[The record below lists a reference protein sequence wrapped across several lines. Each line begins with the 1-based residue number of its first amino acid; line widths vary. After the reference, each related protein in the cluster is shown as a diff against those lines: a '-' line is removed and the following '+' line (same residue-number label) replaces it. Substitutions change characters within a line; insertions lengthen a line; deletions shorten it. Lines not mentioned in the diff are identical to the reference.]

1 MIEFLQKLIKIQS
14 LSPRDEGCFDLI
26 EERLNKLEF
35 NCERINYANVEN
47 LYATYGDK
55 GKLFCFLGHTDVV
68 PTGPEEQWTH
78 PPFSAHID
86 EDLLYGRGT
95 ADMKASIAAFLE
107 SLEEFFATSPEL
119 NYRIAI
125 LLTSNEEGDAI
136 DGFIDKIVD
145 DMIEKDEKIDLCL
158 VGEPTSYEKIGDSVR
173 IGRRGSL
180 GGSLKI
186 IGKQGHIAYPENVDN
201 PIFSASDVIVK
212 LKNTTW
218 DNGNAIFQ
226 PTSFQISNI
235 HSGTGAKNIVPGD
248 LDMLFNFRY
257 STESTKETLIAEFES
272 ILNELNIE
280 YEIEWKLSGL
290 PYLTKKDNLKDVV
303 VQSIKNITGYIP
315 DLNAKGGTSDGR
327 FIAKMGTEIVELGPL
342 NETIHQI
349 DEHVK
354 ISEIWTLKDIY
365 TDILKGLNTKV
376 ILTFLSAFKKVSHY
390 Y

>member
-26 EERLNKLEF
+26 EEKLVKLDF
-35 NCERINYANVEN
+35 KCERINYANVEN
-47 LYATYGDK
+47 LYATYGNK

-68 PTGPEEQWTH
+68 PTGPEEQWTY
-78 PPFSAHID
+78 PPFSAQID
-86 EDLLYGRGT
+86 GDLLYGRGT

-107 SLEEFFATSPEL
+107 SLEEFFETSPEL

-125 LLTSNEEGDAI
+125 LLTSNEEGDAV

-145 DMIEKDEKIDLCL
+145 DMIENDEKIDLCL

-212 LKNTTW
+212 LKNTIW

-235 HSGTGAKNIVPGD
+235 HSGTGAKNVVPGD
-248 LDMLFNFRY
+248 LDMFFNFRY
-257 STESTKETLIAEFES
+257 STESTKETLINEFES
-272 ILNELNIE
+272 ILNELSIN
-280 YEIEWKLSGL
+280 YEIDWKLSGL
-290 PYLTKKDNLKDVV
+290 PYLTKEDNLKDVV
-303 VQSIKNITGYIP
+303 VQSIQDVTGYTP

-349 DEHVK
+349 DEHIK
-354 ISEIWTLKDIY
+354 ISELWTLKDIY
-365 TDILKGLNTKV
+365 KDILKGLNSK
-376 ILTFLSAFKKVSHY
+376 LS
-390 Y
+390 

>member
-1 MIEFLQKLIKIQS
+1 MIEFLQKLIQIQS
-14 LSPRDEGCFDLI
+14 ISPKDEGCFDLI
-26 EERLNKLEF
+26 EERLNKLNF
-35 NCERINYANVEN
+35 KCERIDYLNVEN

-55 GKLFCFLGHTDVV
+55 GKIFCFLGHTDVV
-68 PTGPEEQWTH
+68 PTGPEDQWTH
-78 PPFSAHID
+78 PPFSGHI
-86 EDLLYGRGT
+86 T
-95 ADMKASIAAFLE
+95 ADMKASIAAFIE
-107 SLEEFFATSPEL
+107 SLEEFMDSEPDL

-125 LLTSNEEGDAI
+125 LLTSNEEGDAE

-158 VGEPTSYEKIGDSVR
+158 VGEPTSYKKIGDSIR

-186 IGKQGHIAYPENVDN
+186 IGKQGHIAYPENVVN

-212 LKNTTW
+212 LKNTVW

-235 HSGTGAKNIVPGD
+235 HSGTGAKNIVPGE

-257 STESTKETLIAEFES
+257 STESTHEKLMSEFES
-272 ILNELNIE
+272 ILKELNVE
-280 YEIEWKLSGL
+280 YEIDWKLSGL
-290 PYLTKKDNLKDVV
+290 PYLTKEDNLKDVV
-303 VQSIKNITGYIP
+303 VDSIENITGYSP

-354 ISEIWTLKDIY
+354 ISEIQLLQKIY
-365 TDILKGLNTKV
+365 TNILNNLNQK
-376 ILTFLSAFKKVSHY
+376 LA
-390 Y
+390 

>member
-26 EERLNKLEF
+26 EEKLVKLDF
-35 NCERINYANVEN
+35 KCERINYANVEN
-47 LYATYGDK
+47 LYATYGNK

-68 PTGPEEQWTH
+68 PTGPEEQWTY
-78 PPFSAHID
+78 PPFSAQID
-86 EDLLYGRGT
+86 GDLLYGRGT

-107 SLEEFFATSPEL
+107 SLEEFFETSPEL

-125 LLTSNEEGDAI
+125 LLTSNEEGDAV

-145 DMIEKDEKIDLCL
+145 DMIENDEKIDLCL

-212 LKNTTW
+212 LKNTIW

-235 HSGTGAKNIVPGD
+235 HSGTGAKNVVPGD
-248 LDMLFNFRY
+248 LDMFFNFRY
-257 STESTKETLIAEFES
+257 STESTQETLINEFES
-272 ILNELNIE
+272 ILNELNIN
-280 YEIEWKLSGL
+280 YEIDWKLSGL
-290 PYLTKKDNLKDVV
+290 PYLTKEDNLKDVV
-303 VQSIKNITGYIP
+303 VQSIQDVTGYTP

-349 DEHVK
+349 NEHVK
-354 ISEIWTLKDIY
+354 ISEIITLQKIY
-365 TDILKGLNTKV
+365 TNILINLN
-376 ILTFLSAFKKVSHY
+376 KKL
-390 Y
+390 

>member
-35 NCERINYANVEN
+35 KCERINYANVEN
-47 LYATYGDK
+47 LYATYGEK

-78 PPFSAHID
+78 PPFSGHID
-86 EDLLYGRGT
+86 GDLLYGRGT

-107 SLEEFFATSPEL
+107 SLEEFFATNPEL

-257 STESTKETLIAEFES
+257 STESTKETLINEFES
-272 ILNELNIE
+272 ILNELNIK

-365 TDILKGLNTKV
+365 TDILKGLNTK
-376 ILTFLSAFKKVSHY
+376 LS
-390 Y
+390 

>member
-14 LSPRDEGCFDLI
+14 LSPRDKGCFDLI

-35 NCERINYANVEN
+35 KCERINYANVEN
-47 LYATYGDK
+47 LYATYGEK

-78 PPFSAHID
+78 PPFSGHID
-86 EDLLYGRGT
+86 GDLLYGRGT

-107 SLEEFFATSPEL
+107 SLEEFFATNPEL

-257 STESTKETLIAEFES
+257 STESTKETLINEFES

-365 TDILKGLNTKV
+365 TDILKGLNTK
-376 ILTFLSAFKKVSHY
+376 LS
-390 Y
+390 

>member
-26 EERLNKLEF
+26 EEKLVRLDFK
-35 NCERINYANVEN
+35 CERINYANVEN
-47 LYATYGDK
+47 LYATYGNK

-68 PTGPEEQWTH
+68 PTGPEEQWTY
-78 PPFSAHID
+78 PPFSAQID
-86 EDLLYGRGT
+86 GDLLYGRGT

-107 SLEEFFATSPEL
+107 SLEEFFETSPEL

-125 LLTSNEEGDAI
+125 LLTSNEEGDAV

-145 DMIEKDEKIDLCL
+145 DMIENDEKIDLCL

-212 LKNTTW
+212 LKNTIW

-235 HSGTGAKNIVPGD
+235 HSGTGAKNVVPGD
-248 LDMLFNFRY
+248 LDMFFNFRY
-257 STESTKETLIAEFES
+257 STESTQETLINEFES
-272 ILNELNIE
+272 ILNELNIN
-280 YEIEWKLSGL
+280 YEIDWKLSGL

-303 VQSIKNITGYIP
+303 VQSIKDVTGYTP

-327 FIAKMGTEIVELGPL
+327 FVAKMGTEIVELGPL

-349 DEHVK
+349 DEHIK
-354 ISEIWTLKDIY
+354 ISELWTLKDIY
-365 TDILKGLNTKV
+365 KDILKGLNSK
-376 ILTFLSAFKKVSHY
+376 LS
-390 Y
+390 

>member
-86 EDLLYGRGT
+86 GDLLYGRGT

-290 PYLTKKDNLKDVV
+290 PYLTKEDNLKDVV
-303 VQSIKNITGYIP
+303 VQSIQNITGYIP
-315 DLNAKGGTSDGR
+315 NLNAKGGTSDGR

-349 DEHVK
+349 DEHVR
-354 ISEIWTLKDIY
+354 ISDIWTLKNIY
-365 TDILKGLNTKV
+365 TDILKGLNTK
-376 ILTFLSAFKKVSHY
+376 LS
-390 Y
+390 

>member
-26 EERLNKLEF
+26 EERLVKLDF
-35 NCERINYANVEN
+35 KCERINYANVEN
-47 LYATYGDK
+47 LYATYGNK

-68 PTGPEEQWTH
+68 PTGPEEQWTY
-78 PPFSAHID
+78 PPFSAQID
-86 EDLLYGRGT
+86 GDLLYGRGT

-107 SLEEFFATSPEL
+107 SLEEFFETSPEL

-125 LLTSNEEGDAI
+125 LLTSNEEGDAV

-145 DMIEKDEKIDLCL
+145 DMIENDEKIDLCL

-212 LKNTTW
+212 LKNTIW

-235 HSGTGAKNIVPGD
+235 HSGTGAKNVVPGD
-248 LDMLFNFRY
+248 LDMFFNFRY
-257 STESTKETLIAEFES
+257 STESTQETLINEFES
-272 ILNELNIE
+272 ILNELNIN
-280 YEIEWKLSGL
+280 YEIDWKLSGL
-290 PYLTKKDNLKDVV
+290 PYLTKEDNLKDVV
-303 VQSIKNITGYIP
+303 VQSIQDVTGYTP

-349 DEHVK
+349 DEHIK
-354 ISEIWTLKDIY
+354 ISELWTLKDIY
-365 TDILKGLNTKV
+365 KDILKGLNSK
-376 ILTFLSAFKKVSHY
+376 LS
-390 Y
+390 

>member
-1 MIEFLQKLIKIQS
+1 MIEFLQKLIKIKS

-180 GGSLKI
+180 GGSLRI

-365 TDILKGLNTKV
+365 TDILKGLNTK
-376 ILTFLSAFKKVSHY
+376 LS
-390 Y
+390 

>member
-145 DMIEKDEKIDLCL
+145 NMIEKDEKIDLCL

-212 LKNTTW
+212 LKNTAW

-365 TDILKGLNTKV
+365 TDILKGLNTK
-376 ILTFLSAFKKVSHY
+376 LS
-390 Y
+390 

>member
-26 EERLNKLEF
+26 EEKLVKLDF
-35 NCERINYANVEN
+35 KCERINYANVEN
-47 LYATYGDK
+47 LYATYGNK

-68 PTGPEEQWTH
+68 PTGPEEQWTY
-78 PPFSAHID
+78 PPFSAQID
-86 EDLLYGRGT
+86 GDLLYGRGT
-95 ADMKASIAAFLE
+95 ADMKASIAAFLQ
-107 SLEEFFATSPEL
+107 SLEEFFETSPEL

-125 LLTSNEEGDAI
+125 LLTSNEEGDAV

-145 DMIEKDEKIDLCL
+145 DMIENDEKIDLCL

-212 LKNTTW
+212 LKNTIW

-235 HSGTGAKNIVPGD
+235 HSGTGAKNVVPGD
-248 LDMLFNFRY
+248 LDMFFNFRY
-257 STESTKETLIAEFES
+257 STESTKETLINEFES
-272 ILNELNIE
+272 ILNELSIN
-280 YEIEWKLSGL
+280 YEIDWKLSGL

-303 VQSIKNITGYIP
+303 VQSIQDVTGYTP

-349 DEHVK
+349 NEHVK
-354 ISEIWTLKDIY
+354 ISEIITLQKIY
-365 TDILKGLNTKV
+365 TNILINLN
-376 ILTFLSAFKKVSHY
+376 KKL
-390 Y
+390 

>member
-35 NCERINYANVEN
+35 NCERINYANVKN

-86 EDLLYGRGT
+86 GDLLYGRGT

-180 GGSLKI
+180 GGSLRI

-272 ILNELNIE
+272 ILNELNIDSSRKKIPHYAHAE
-280 YEIEWKLSGL
+280 AAARLGKVVLQGL
-290 PYLTKKDNLKDVV
+290 YKGAATKTIYRCLAHYQIHESLPSNILKGHGLKCCHLATTKARAES
-303 VQSIKNITGYIP
+303 QR
-315 DLNAKGGTSDGR
+315 LNAKREYDGSNY
-327 FIAKMGTEIVELGPL
+327 ACNVQKTKSHCV
-342 NETIHQI
+342 TH
-349 DEHVK
+349 
-354 ISEIWTLKDIY
+354 DI
-365 TDILKGLNTKV
+365 
-376 ILTFLSAFKKVSHY
+376 
-390 Y
+390 

>member
-1 MIEFLQKLIKIQS
+1 MIEFLQKLIQIQS
-14 LSPRDEGCFDLI
+14 ISPRDEGCFDLI
-26 EERLNKLEF
+26 EERLNKLNF
-35 NCERINYANVEN
+35 KCERINYLNVEN

-55 GKLFCFLGHTDVV
+55 GKIFCFLGHTDVV
-68 PTGPEEQWTH
+68 PTGPVNQWTY
-78 PPFSAHID
+78 PPFSGHIEGD
-86 EDLLYGRGT
+86 VMYGRGT
-95 ADMKASIAAFLE
+95 ADMKASIAAFIE
-107 SLEEFFATSPEL
+107 SLEEFMDSKHDL
-119 NYRIAI
+119 NYRIAV
-125 LLTSNEEGDAI
+125 LLTSNEEGDAE

-158 VGEPTSYEKIGDSVR
+158 VGEPTSYKKIGDSIR

-186 IGKQGHIAYPENVDN
+186 IGKQGHIAYPENVVN
-201 PIFSASDVIVK
+201 PIFSASDVIVR
-212 LKNTTW
+212 LKNTVW

-235 HSGTGAKNIVPGD
+235 HSGTGAKNIVPGE

-257 STESTKETLIAEFES
+257 STESTHEKLMSEFES
-272 ILNELNIE
+272 ILKELNVE
-280 YEIEWKLSGL
+280 YEIDWKLSGL
-290 PYLTKKDNLKDVV
+290 PYLTKEDNLKDVV
-303 VQSIKNITGYIP
+303 VESIENITGYSP

-354 ISEIWTLKDIY
+354 ISEIELLQKIY
-365 TDILKGLNTKV
+365 TNILNNLNQK
-376 ILTFLSAFKKVSHY
+376 LA
-390 Y
+390 

>member
-26 EERLNKLEF
+26 EEKLVKLDF
-35 NCERINYANVEN
+35 KCERINYANVEN
-47 LYATYGDK
+47 LYATYGNK

-68 PTGPEEQWTH
+68 PTGPEEQWTY
-78 PPFSAHID
+78 PPFSAQID
-86 EDLLYGRGT
+86 GDLLYGRGT

-107 SLEEFFATSPEL
+107 SLEEFFETSPEL

-125 LLTSNEEGDAI
+125 LLTSNEEGDAV

-145 DMIEKDEKIDLCL
+145 DMIENDEKIDLCL
-158 VGEPTSYEKIGDSVR
+158 VGEPTSYEKIGDSIR

-212 LKNTTW
+212 LKNTIW

-235 HSGTGAKNIVPGD
+235 HSGTGAKNVVPGD
-248 LDMLFNFRY
+248 LDMFFNFRY
-257 STESTKETLIAEFES
+257 STESTQETLINEFES
-272 ILNELNIE
+272 ILNELNIN
-280 YEIEWKLSGL
+280 YEIDWKLSGL
-290 PYLTKKDNLKDVV
+290 PYLTKEDNLKDVV
-303 VQSIKNITGYIP
+303 VQSIQDVTGYTP

-327 FIAKMGTEIVELGPL
+327 FVAKMGTEIVELGPL

-349 DEHVK
+349 DEHIK
-354 ISEIWTLKDIY
+354 ISELWTLKDIY
-365 TDILKGLNTKV
+365 KDILKGLNSK
-376 ILTFLSAFKKVSHY
+376 LS
-390 Y
+390 

>member
-26 EERLNKLEF
+26 EEKLVRLDFK
-35 NCERINYANVEN
+35 CERINYANVEN
-47 LYATYGDK
+47 LYATYGNK

-68 PTGPEEQWTH
+68 PTGPEEQWTY
-78 PPFSAHID
+78 PPFSAQID
-86 EDLLYGRGT
+86 GDLLYGRGT
-95 ADMKASIAAFLE
+95 ADMKASIAAFLQ
-107 SLEEFFATSPEL
+107 SLEEFFETSPEL

-125 LLTSNEEGDAI
+125 LLTSNEEGDAV
-136 DGFIDKIVD
+136 DGFIDNIVD
-145 DMIEKDEKIDLCL
+145 DMIENDKKIDLCL

-212 LKNTTW
+212 LKNTIW

-235 HSGTGAKNIVPGD
+235 HSGTGAKNVVPGD
-248 LDMLFNFRY
+248 LDMFFNFRY
-257 STESTKETLIAEFES
+257 STESTQETLINEFES
-272 ILNELNIE
+272 ILNELNIN
-280 YEIEWKLSGL
+280 YEIDWKLSGL
-290 PYLTKKDNLKDVV
+290 PYLTKEDNLKDVV
-303 VQSIKNITGYIP
+303 VQSIQDITGYTP

-327 FIAKMGTEIVELGPL
+327 FVAKMGTEIVELGPL

-349 DEHVK
+349 DEHIK
-354 ISEIWTLKDIY
+354 ISELWTLKDIY
-365 TDILKGLNTKV
+365 KDILKGLNSK
-376 ILTFLSAFKKVSHY
+376 LS
-390 Y
+390 

>member
-212 LKNTTW
+212 LKNTAW

-365 TDILKGLNTKV
+365 TDILKGLNTK
-376 ILTFLSAFKKVSHY
+376 LS
-390 Y
+390 

>member
-26 EERLNKLEF
+26 EEKLVKLDF
-35 NCERINYANVEN
+35 KCERINYANVEN
-47 LYATYGDK
+47 LYATYGNK

-68 PTGPEEQWTH
+68 PTGPEEQWTY
-78 PPFSAHID
+78 PPFSAQID
-86 EDLLYGRGT
+86 GDLLYGRGT
-95 ADMKASIAAFLE
+95 ADMKASIAAFLQ
-107 SLEEFFATSPEL
+107 SLEEFFETSPEL

-125 LLTSNEEGDAI
+125 LLTSNEEGDAV

-145 DMIEKDEKIDLCL
+145 DMIENDKKIDLCL

-212 LKNTTW
+212 LKNTIW

-235 HSGTGAKNIVPGD
+235 HSGTGAKNVVPGD
-248 LDMLFNFRY
+248 LDMFFNFRY
-257 STESTKETLIAEFES
+257 STESTKETLINEFES
-272 ILNELNIE
+272 ILNELNIN
-280 YEIEWKLSGL
+280 YEIDWKLSGL
-290 PYLTKKDNLKDVV
+290 PYLTKEDNLKDVV
-303 VQSIKNITGYIP
+303 VQSIQDITGYTP

-327 FIAKMGTEIVELGPL
+327 FVAKMGTEIVELGPL

-349 DEHVK
+349 DEHIK
-354 ISEIWTLKDIY
+354 ISELWTLKDIY
-365 TDILKGLNTKV
+365 KDILKGLNSK
-376 ILTFLSAFKKVSHY
+376 LS
-390 Y
+390 